1 MKGDKNASNKKIF
14 IKRFLI
20 SSICIFLGFFIFLF
34 IYDYGYLFE
43 KEERGHLA
51 SIFYNLNKFEID
63 ISEENKNNCEI
74 LWNKTPIYKNGE
86 FLSKNINLER
96 YVYGDNYFKV
106 SINNNSKYYY
116 LFKPNN
122 WEYHNFKFSISN
134 EKINFWI
141 DEKIQEENT
150 YISEYYK

>member
-1 MKGDKNASNKKIF
+1 MKDDKNASNKKIF

-63 ISEENKNNCEI
+63 ISEENNCEI

-141 DEKIQEENT
+141 DEKIQEEDT